1 MKYKIFQ
8 IPFPNTGKEEKIYFK
23 YAFNS
28 LDRIDK
34 VHFEYYTETY
44 SGDINTDSTDVYD
57 ILEEIFT
64 ELNIN
69 HPNDY
74 KGHSLSVSDI
84 CEIDNKYYFCD
95 SFGWKEIKI

>member
-8 IPFPNTGKEEKIYFK
+8 IPFPKTSEEEKIYLK
-23 YAFNS
+23 YAFTS

-34 VHFEYYTETY
+34 VHFEYYIETY
-44 SGDINTDSTDVYD
+44 SGNINTDSTDIYD

-69 HPNDY
+69 HPSDY
-74 KGHSLSVSDI
+74 KEHSLSVSDI

-95 SFGWKEIKI
+95 SFGWKEINI